1 MLKEGVT
8 KAEFVEKMHERIKKK
23 HNFK

>member
-8 KAEFVEKMHERIKKK
+8 KAEFVEKMHEKIKKK